1 MKRRTPISVA
11 IGAIIAAAGLVAAP
25 IAQAQPASP
34 VESNTPVLHQAA
46 TTKSEQRRVSNYW
59 TAERM
64 RSAQQLNVRPDSGWH
79 PSKVETGEPE
89 VQKGYPGKKKKPS
102 ADGSYL
108 GGPWTG
114 GGAVV
119 QTTGKVFFTLDGV
132 DYVCSGSVT
141 PASNKSTVST
151 AGHCVNEGPGDYATN
166 FAFVPGYDD
175 GDAPYGTWTA
185 STLTTSEQWRTQGD
199 FNYDIGFA
207 IVAPL
212 DGQSLADVVGSQSI
226 GFNQPRGD
234 FLYSFGYPQA
244 APYDGS
250 TLDYCSDTATD
261 DVIGGSDDQRLDCN
275 MTGGSSGGPWFDG
288 FNATA
293 GTGVQVSVN
302 SFGYQGEKN
311 AMYGP
316 YFGTV
321 IEDVYNSLQGD

>member
-1 MKRRTPISVA
+1 MKRRTPMSVA
-11 IGAIIAAAGLVAAP
+11 IGSVIAIAGLIAAP
-25 IAQAQPASP
+25 IAQAQPVRPAEPNAP
-34 VESNTPVLHQAA
+34 VMHRAA
-46 TTKSEQRRVSNYW
+46 TTKAEQRRVSNYW
-59 TAERM
+59 TPDRM
-64 RSAQQLNVRPDSGWH
+64 RSAKQRNVRPGAGWQ
-79 PSKVETGEPE
+79 PSKVKTGEPKVE
-89 VQKGYPGKKKKPS
+89 KGQRGTKPEPN
-102 ADGSYL
+102 ADTSYL

-119 QTTGKVFFTLDGV
+119 QTTGKVFFTLAGV

-141 PASNKSTVST
+141 PAGNKSTVAT

-185 STLTTSEQWRTQGD
+185 STLTTSEQWRTEGD

-207 IVAPL
+207 IVSEL
-212 DGQSLADVVGSQSI
+212 DGQSLADAVGSQSI
-226 GFNQPRGD
+226 GFNQSRGD

-244 APYDGS
+244 SPYDGT

-261 DVIGGSDDQRLDCN
+261 DTIGGSDDQRLDCN

-288 FNATA
+288 FDESA

-302 SFGYQGEKN
+302 SFGYTSESD

-316 YFGTV
+316 YFGSV
-321 IEDVYNSLQGD
+321 IQDVYNSIEGD